1 MSIPR
6 NVLFIKH
13 AVVRISNTPAF
24 MDWLSFLH
32 HNNLNTEKEREE
44 RGSEKMKENLV
55 KLYPS

>member
-1 MSIPR
+1 
-6 NVLFIKH
+6 
-13 AVVRISNTPAF
+13 VRISNTPAF